1 MRLTIKLS
9 IMYKGFISVLFL
21 FLSIA
26 GFSQEMTNEK
36 LEAIFSKK
44 VDTISGYSGYWEMI
58 HKKRQ
63 LLCITD
69 VNHNRMRIISPI
81 AKTNLLDKDLL
92 LDALTA
98 NFHSALDVKYAI
110 SKDVLWSVFIHPL
123 KELSVTE
130 AESAIDQVANAAIN
144 FGTTF
149 SSTEMIFGGES
160 TNTTI
165 ETPEE
170 PIDSNQLNNKF

>member
-1 MRLTIKLS
+1 MLKIITTIFFLITS
-9 IMYKGFISVLFL
+9 FI
-21 FLSIA
+21 
-26 GFSQEMTNEK
+26 GFSQNMTNEE
-36 LEAIFSKK
+36 LEEIFTKK
-44 VDTISGYSGYWEMI
+44 VDTISGYPGYWEMI

-69 VNHNRMRIISPI
+69 VDHNRMRIISPI
-81 AKTNLLDKDLL
+81 VQTSLLDKDLL

-123 KELSVTE
+123 KELSAGE
-130 AESAIDQVANAAIN
+130 AESAIEQVINAANN

-149 SSTEMIFGGES
+149 SSTEMIFRGQSSNE
-160 TNTTI
+160 
-165 ETPEE
+165 EKPEE
-170 PIDSNQLNNKF
+170 EEDNKELLNKKL

>member
-1 MRLTIKLS
+1 
-9 IMYKGFISVLFL
+9 MYKSVLTAIFL
-21 FLSIA
+21 LSSMSFFA
-26 GFSQEMTNEK
+26 QEMTNDK
-36 LEAIFSKK
+36 LEEIFTRK

-58 HKKRQ
+58 HKERQ

-69 VNHNRMRIISPI
+69 VDHNRMRIISPV
-81 AKTNLLDKDLL
+81 AQTSLLDKNLL

-110 SKDVLWSVFIHPL
+110 SKDLLWSVFIHPL
-123 KELSVTE
+123 KELSVAE

-149 SSTEMIFGGES
+149 SSTEMIFGGAPNSSQPS
-160 TNTTI
+160 TPI
-165 ETPEE
+165 EIEE
-170 PIDSNQLNNKF
+170 ENKLNNKF